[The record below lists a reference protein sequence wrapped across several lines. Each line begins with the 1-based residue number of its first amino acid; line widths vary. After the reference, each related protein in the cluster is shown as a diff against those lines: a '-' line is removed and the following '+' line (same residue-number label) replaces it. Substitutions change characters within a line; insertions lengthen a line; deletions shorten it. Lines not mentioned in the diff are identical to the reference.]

1 MRHLQQ
7 DQARASGR
15 RIAII
20 GAGIA
25 GLSAA
30 WLLSR
35 RHEVVLYE
43 ANGWLGGHANTVDV
57 ECPEG
62 PIAVDTGFIVYNPDN
77 YPNFTALL
85 EQLQVASVDSDMS
98 LGVSV
103 GDGRVEYS
111 SRPFGLF
118 GQKRNIVNPRFWRMI
133 ADIVKFYEVTRGL
146 DESAME
152 AVSLGEFLDR
162 GGWSPAL
169 VEEHVLPM
177 CAAIWSTTSEQM
189 RYYPMRSFLRFFT
202 SHGLLQVTNR
212 PQWRTVLGGSR
223 SYVEALMA
231 DIGTAMQRRPGAT
244 RVSRQA
250 GLVIVEDAAG
260 GREVFTDV
268 VIGAHADQALGLLAD
283 ASDDE
288 QAVLGAFR
296 YTPNVAVLHDDPAL
310 MPRRRSVWASWNYI
324 GSDDAGSDRP
334 LCVSYWMN
342 HLQSLRTRRQLF
354 LTLNPSR
361 QPRPESVVR
370 SFEYTHPLFDHAA
383 LAAQDQLWQLQGVRN
398 TWFCGSYF
406 GYGFHEDALQSGLA
420 VASQFGISPP
430 WAAQH
435 SRIAAAPTVLEAVQ

>member
-1 MRHLQQ
+1 VRHFHE

-43 ANGWLGGHANTVDV
+43 ANAWLGGHANTVDV
-57 ECPEG
+57 DCPEG
-62 PIAVDTGFIVYNPDN
+62 PIAVDTGFIVFNPQN

-85 EQLQVASVDSDMS
+85 EHLKVASVDSDMS

-103 GDGRVEYS
+103 DDGRVEYS
-111 SRPFGLF
+111 SRPLGLF
-118 GQKRNIVNPRFWRMI
+118 GQKRNLINPRFWRMI
-133 ADIVKFYEVTRGL
+133 ADIVRFYQVTRGL
-146 DESAME
+146 DEG
-152 AVSLGEFLDR
+152 AVDTISLGEFLDR
-162 GGWSPAL
+162 GGWSRAL
-169 VEEHVLPM
+169 IEEHVLPM
-177 CAAIWSTTSEQM
+177 CAAIWSTTSDQM
-189 RYYPMRSFLRFFT
+189 RHYPMRSFLRFFT

-212 PQWRTVLGGSR
+212 PQWRTVLSGSR
-223 SYVEALMA
+223 SYVGALLA
-231 DIGTAMQRRPGAT
+231 DIGTAMQRRPAAT
-244 RVSRQA
+244 QVRRQGGLAIVDDA
-250 GLVIVEDAAG
+250 GG

-268 VIGAHADQALGLLAD
+268 VIGAHADEALRLLGD
-283 ASDDE
+283 PSGDE

-324 GSDDAGSDRP
+324 GSNDAASDRP

-354 LTLNPSR
+354 LTLNPS
-361 QPRPESVVR
+361 QSPRPESVIR
-370 SFEYTHPLFDHAA
+370 TFEYSHPLFDQAA
-383 LAAQDQLWQLQGVRN
+383 LAAQEALWRLQGVRN

-420 VASQFGISPP
+420 VAAQFGISPP
-430 WAAQH
+430 WQAQRG
-435 SRIAAAPTVLEAVQ
+435 RIAAAPAVLEAVQ

>member
-1 MRHLQQ
+1 MRHLHQ

-43 ANGWLGGHANTVDV
+43 ANDWLGGHANTVDV
-57 ECPEG
+57 DCPEG
-62 PIAVDTGFIVYNPDN
+62 PIAVDTGFIVYNPGN

-85 EQLQVASVDSDMS
+85 EHLQVASVDSDMS

-118 GQKRNIVNPRFWRMI
+118 GQKRNLVSPRFWRMI

-146 DESAME
+146 DESAIE
-152 AVSLGEFLDR
+152 AISLGEFLDR
-162 GGWSPAL
+162 GGWSRAL
-169 VEEHVLPM
+169 VDEHVLPM
-177 CAAIWSTTSEQM
+177 CAAIWSTTSAEM
-189 RYYPMRSFLRFFT
+189 RHYPMRSFLRFFT

-223 SYVEALMA
+223 SYVEALLA
-231 DIGTAMQRRPGAT
+231 DIGTTMQRRSGAV
-244 RVSRQA
+244 RVSRQG
-250 GLVIVEDAAG
+250 GLVIIDDASG

-268 VIGAHADQALGLLAD
+268 VVGAHADQALQLL
-283 ASDDE
+283 SDPSEDE

-296 YTPNVAVLHDDPAL
+296 YTPNVAVLHDDPSL

-324 GSDDAGSDRP
+324 GSDDAGADRP

-354 LTLNPSR
+354 LTLNPAR
-361 QPRPESVVR
+361 QPRPESIIR
-370 SFEYTHPLFDHAA
+370 TFEYTHPLFDQEA
-383 LAAQDQLWQLQGVRN
+383 LAAQAELWRLQGVRN
-398 TWFCGSYF
+398 TWYCGSYF

-420 VASQFGISPP
+420 VAGQFGIDPP
-430 WAAQH
+430 WAVRRT
-435 SRIAAAPTVLEAVQ
+435 RIATAPAALEAAQ